1 MEISTNNSSDQQQ
14 SLLTVAR
21 AKSLLDKEES
31 SDFASNYSGDDI
43 QNDRIDIRRVDSHNT
58 QDSSI
63 FDGLDNA
70 SDIVQPR
77 RREFQLEAASPTS
90 SVEVSIQGPMSIED
104 NVSLW
109 NYSKL
114 KSKMTNRSTEG
125 KFTTEQSTT
134 KNDSIGDNQNFST
147 VMDDETNPH
156 AVRYNEKTSCHQV
169 FDYSRVGHKNPQKG
183 ERIFASTTKYNVQ
196 SKDQHHDTFVRS
208 GTRLKS
214 LLDTALKQVAIGVS
228 TEGEVELSLK
238 CDQEETEKEKYE
250 EESLCSGQ
258 KRKRL
263 YDDNDDEQKH
273 ASELA
278 REKMAEVMVL
288 KKVSCALDFFYSTVH
303 SRKQC

>member
-1 MEISTNNSSDQQQ
+1 MEISTKNSSDQQQ

-43 QNDRIDIRRVDSHNT
+43 RNDRIDIRRVDSHNT

-70 SDIVQPR
+70 SDTEQPR
-77 RREFQLEAASPTS
+77 RREFHLEAASPTS
-90 SVEVSIQGPMSIED
+90 SVEVSIQGQMSIED

-114 KSKMTNRSTEG
+114 KSKMTNPSTEG
-125 KFTTEQSTT
+125 EFTTDQSTI
-134 KNDSIGDNQNFST
+134 KNDSIGDDQNFST
-147 VMDDETNPH
+147 VMDDETNSH
-156 AVRYNEKTSCHQV
+156 AVRYNEKT
-169 FDYSRVGHKNPQKG
+169 K
-183 ERIFASTTKYNVQ
+183 RISASTSKYNVQ
-196 SKDQHHDTFVRS
+196 SKDQHHDKFVRS

-238 CDQEETEKEKYE
+238 CDQEESEKENYE

-263 YDDNDDEQKH
+263 HDDNDDEQKH

-303 SRKQC
+303 PRKQ